1 MSKGYKI
8 QMNDAAA
15 VSQVINHL
23 STGIPKEMALRE
35 LVINGIE
42 ACGRNTAES
51 DQHCVLV
58 VKDHQLNNKLSVI
71 NTGGDFLSQ
80 KVFQDN
86 LATLGKTGN
95 LVGEDYVLDNNKG
108 IGAKISYLPKARLGL
123 LYRSVEKGEEEGI
136 FARMCDNGNGIYHLP
151 TFECEYTGDQTS
163 WPICDSFSEYRSNS
177 TTTEV
182 VTMGDNIDQ
191 DTWLDF
197 DQTCSLRKASTD
209 GGTGYGVFRY
219 LTHRLW
225 TQPQAPV
232 KVGIYEKSTGD
243 LSRLATVN
251 GLKSFMIKKGCKQYG
266 TVNFKYNDKIDI
278 VAHWSII
285 KDAKDS
291 GYSSNWSAS
300 GYTGIAWKGEV
311 YSDFKQHHLS
321 VKKDLNDCGVIIK
334 YNKVL
339 IIFEIRDDVQLNT
352 NSGRTELFDGDS
364 KIDKTLLHD
373 LFRENFPQKLRE
385 WQEENQLKDEN
396 SEDLMKQIAKDMKG
410 LGFGSS
416 KKGTVSTQSPLKIA
430 RTSNHK
436 SIPALKSAAVK
447 SKSMK
452 KINSATNLRNYKP
465 IPHREIAD
473 ENAPLI
479 EFHYR
484 DYVLLLNTG
493 SSVYQNRRKRI
504 LNQLGESCLV
514 NATLEFQIKRKMVV
528 NAIYTIFETS
538 SNYADSTLEERKEK
552 WLPQNLEANW
562 NDSTEK
568 EILKIIKRKN
578 DERKKAA

>member
-1 MSKGYKI
+1 MSYEI
-8 QMNDAAA
+8 QMNEAAA
-15 VSQVINHL
+15 TSQVINHL

-42 ACGRNTAES
+42 ACGRNPAEAAEHS
-51 DQHCVLV
+51 VLV
-58 VKDHQLNNKLSVI
+58 VKDHQHRNKLSVI

-80 KVFQDN
+80 EVFKNN

-95 LVGEDYVLDNNKG
+95 LVGKDYILDDNKG

-123 LYRSVEKGEEEGI
+123 LYRSVEKDEQEGI
-136 FARMCDNGNGIYHLP
+136 FAQMCDNGDGIYHLP
-151 TFECEYTGDQTS
+151 AFECEYTGEQTV
-163 WPICDSFSEYRSNS
+163 WPICDSFSEYRNNS

-182 VTMGDNIDQ
+182 VAMGDNIHQ

-197 DQTCSLRKASTD
+197 DQTCSVRKAITD

-232 KVGIYEKSTGD
+232 RVGIYEKSTGD
-243 LSRLATVN
+243 LKRLAKVN
-251 GLKSFMIKKGCKQYG
+251 GLKSFMMKTGCKQYG
-266 TVNFKYNDKIDI
+266 TVNFKYNGKIDI

-285 KDAKDS
+285 KDAKDP

-339 IIFEIRDDVQLNT
+339 VVFEIGDDVQLKT
-352 NSGRTELFDGDS
+352 NSGRTELFDGDA
-364 KIDKTLLHD
+364 KIDKALLHN

-396 SEDLMKQIAKDMKG
+396 SEDLTKQIAKYMQE

-416 KKGTVSTQSPLKIA
+416 KKGTSTSQSPLKVVRA
-430 RTSNHK
+430 PNQKNGS
-436 SIPALKSAAVK
+436 ALKSPAEK

-452 KINSATNLRNYKP
+452 K
-465 IPHREIAD
+465 
-473 ENAPLI
+473 
-479 EFHYR
+479 
-484 DYVLLLNTG
+484 
-493 SSVYQNRRKRI
+493 
-504 LNQLGESCLV
+504 
-514 NATLEFQIKRKMVV
+514 
-528 NAIYTIFETS
+528 
-538 SNYADSTLEERKEK
+538 
-552 WLPQNLEANW
+552 
-562 NDSTEK
+562 
-568 EILKIIKRKN
+568 
-578 DERKKAA
+578 